1 MAQANH
7 KETYLASS
15 ITLMVAGVLFM
26 LDKYFY
32 FAAHGYGWL
41 VDKSN
46 LLLFAAII
54 FLLVKSEKT
63 VGLLLLFIWAILNL
77 GLIINLL
84 GHLSGYLLPLGLLV
98 VGVILFFMSRR

>member
-26 LDKYFY
+26 LDKYFH

-41 VDKSN
+41 DDKSN

-54 FLLVKSEKT
+54 FLLV
-63 VGLLLLFIWAILNL
+63 
-77 GLIINLL
+77 
-84 GHLSGYLLPLGLLV
+84 
-98 VGVILFFMSRR
+98 

>member
-15 ITLMVAGVLFM
+15 ITLMVAGALFM
-26 LDKYFY
+26 LDKYFH

-54 FLLVKSEKT
+54 SCWSKVKRPS
-63 VGLLLLFIWAILNL
+63 VCSCSS
-77 GLIINLL
+77 
-84 GHLSGYLLPLGLLV
+84 SGR
-98 VGVILFFMSRR
+98 FSTWD